1 MGGGK
6 GAPPSPQGGRSLF
19 YGDSLLWGPRLSPR
33 GARIGVRVR
42 QFDAGIGEIMT
53 KSAKMIITP
62 DFDRAL
68 AAVEAGD
75 SVFITGKAGTGK
87 STLLRHIRSLYSKR
101 DLAVVAPTGVAA
113 LNVDGRTIHDYFAF
127 RMGLTSDLR
136 EYRSP
141 QRLDT
146 MDMLV
151 IDEVSMV
158 KAPLMDMMC
167 RALRRAKESDAPF
180 GGTQTLFIGDLY
192 QLPPVQE
199 HRSDDPEMEGYAT
212 PFFFSSESFRQLD
225 VKTIELN
232 TVFRQRDASFVALL
246 NAIRDGTFT
255 DADLEKLNTRID
267 AGYRSHSKGVTP
279 TEDMTVT
286 LASTNEYVNDYNL
299 EKLAELPGKETRF
312 PAEQFGVADNTK
324 AGKFGELK
332 DLRLKAG
339 AQVMLQVNQQGYV
352 NGSMGTVTQ
361 IAQDAIT
368 VHVPDLGEE
377 VEVRRYTWETY
388 ETRREGKKLVKEVV
402 GRFTQFPLKLAWAVT
417 VHKSQGKT
425 FDRVVYDCGSTFEAG
440 MAYVALSRCTSL
452 EGITL
457 TQPVQSKHIK
467 VHPSVVRFHRKATA
481 KRQPLGDLPVA
492 CVGCVATGTDRY
504 RKLVEIAVVRYEHGK
519 EVLRLS
525 SLIQPERDASKA
537 VLAGI
542 NAAELSLA
550 PRVEEVQPLVAMALN
565 GAVIVGS
572 DTEEVLEKIRF
583 PPGQVDEGVG
593 VDVSLSDADNDAHLP
608 ALAIA
613 DQVAKQFLA
622 LGKKQTRDVQV
633 APFRTDG
640 WQADFTPYLFSRDE
654 ISSARAFHD
663 RCVKGREMHWN
674 KDLML
679 GYVVGILSHP
689 MTQDPESV
697 QELVGLV
704 DPVQA
709 AAIGELLVARVK
721 EDKLITDYERDFLA
735 RVQATLRCS
744 LESVRVGNFREK
756 VTLEPGMRVYISGG
770 PAPSGSVLEG
780 LRKEDIKEMCSHTEL
795 IFESQFQKKTNIDV
809 LAIADPSNVTGGSYG
824 KASRW
829 GIPVIS
835 WEELV
840 AWAESVP
847 E

>member
-1 MGGGK
+1 M
-6 GAPPSPQGGRSLF
+6 R
-19 YGDSLLWGPRLSPR
+19 PRLPQR
-33 GARIGVRVR
+33 GVRIGVRVR
-42 QFDAGIGEIMT
+42 QLDADIGEIMR

-62 DFDRAL
+62 DFERAL

-113 LNVDGRTIHDYFAF
+113 LNVDGRTIHDYFGF

-141 QRLDT
+141 QRLET
-146 MDMLV
+146 TDMLV

-158 KAPLMDMMC
+158 KAPQMDMMC
-167 RALRRAKESDAPF
+167 RALRRAKQSDEPF

-199 HRSDDPEMEGYAT
+199 HHTDDPEMEGYAT
-212 PFFFSSESFRQLD
+212 PFFFSSESFRQLN

-267 AGYRSHSKGVTP
+267 AGYTSRSTGVKP
-279 TEDMTVT
+279 AKDMTVT

-299 EKLAELPGKETRF
+299 DKLAELPGKEVRF
-312 PAEQFGVADNTK
+312 PAEEYGVADNTK
-324 AGKFGELK
+324 SGKFGELK
-332 DLRLKAG
+332 DLRLKTG
-339 AQVMLQVNQQGYV
+339 SQVMLQVNQQGYV
-352 NGSMGTVTQ
+352 NGSMGTVTH
-361 IAQDAIT
+361 IAQEAIT
-368 VHVPDLGEE
+368 VYVPDLREE
-377 VEVRRYTWETY
+377 VEVQRYTWETY

-402 GRFTQFPLKLAWAVT
+402 GKFTQFPLKLAWAVT

-425 FDRVVYDCGSTFEAG
+425 FDQVVYDCGNTREAG

-492 CVGCVATGTDRY
+492 YVGAVATGADRY
-504 RKLVEIAVVRYEHGK
+504 RKLVEIAVVRCEYGK
-519 EVLRLS
+519 EVLRIS

-550 PRVEEVQPLVAMALN
+550 PRLAEVQPLIAMALN
-565 GAVIVGS
+565 GAVVVGP
-572 DTEEVLEKIRF
+572 DTEEVLEKIHF
-583 PPGQVDEGVG
+583 PTGRVDEGVG
-593 VDVSLSDADNDAHLP
+593 VDVSLADADTDAQVP
-608 ALAIA
+608 GALAIA
-613 DQVAKQFLA
+613 DQVAKRFKA
-622 LGKKQTRDVQV
+622 LGKKKMRDRQV

-640 WQADFTPYLFSRDE
+640 WETDATPYLFSRDA
-654 ISSARAFHD
+654 ISSARTFYD
-663 RCVKGREMHWN
+663 RCVKGRATHWN

-679 GYVVGILSHP
+679 GYVVGVLSFP
-689 MTQDPESV
+689 VTRDPEGV
-697 QELVGLV
+697 QELADLV
-704 DPVQA
+704 DPIQA
-709 AAIGELLVARVK
+709 AALGELLVARVK
-721 EDKLITDYERDFLA
+721 EDRLVTDYERDFLT
-735 RVQATLRCS
+735 RVQATLRCT

-756 VTLEPGMRVYISGG
+756 VTLETGMRVYISGG

-780 LRKEDIKEMCSHTEL
+780 LRKEDIEQMCSHTEL
-795 IFESQFQKKTNIDV
+795 IFEPDFLKKTNIEV
-809 LAIADPSNVTGGSYG
+809 LAIADPSNVTGGSYV
-824 KASRW
+824 KAIRW
-829 GIPVIS
+829 GIPIIS

>member
-1 MGGGK
+1 MRETK
-6 GAPPSPQGGRSLF
+6 VAPAWCQNLRK
-19 YGDSLLWGPRLSPR
+19 
-33 GARIGVRVR
+33 VR
-42 QFDAGIGEIMT
+42 QLDADIGEIMR

-62 DFDRAL
+62 DFERAL

-113 LNVDGRTIHDYFAF
+113 LNVDGRTIHDYFGF

-146 MDMLV
+146 TDMLV

-158 KAPLMDMMC
+158 KAPQMDMMC
-167 RALRRAKESDAPF
+167 RALRRAKQSDKPF

-199 HRSDDPEMEGYAT
+199 HRTDDPEMEGYAT
-212 PFFFSSESFRQLD
+212 PFFFSSESFRQLA

-267 AGYRSHSKGVTP
+267 AGYTSRSTGVKP
-279 TEDMTVT
+279 AEDMTVT

-299 EKLAELPGKETRF
+299 DKLAELPGKEFQF
-312 PAEQFGVADNTK
+312 PAEQYGVADNTK
-324 AGKFGELK
+324 SGKFGELK
-332 DLRLKAG
+332 DLRLKTG

-352 NGSMGTVTQ
+352 NGSMGTVTH
-361 IAQDAIT
+361 IAQEAIT
-368 VHVPDLGEE
+368 VYVPDLGEE
-377 VEVRRYTWETY
+377 VEVQRYTWETY

-402 GRFTQFPLKLAWAVT
+402 GKFTQFPLKLAWAVT

-425 FDRVVYDCGSTFEAG
+425 FDQVVYDCGKTFEAG

-467 VHPSVVRFHRKATA
+467 VHPSVVRFHQKATV

-492 CVGCVATGTDRY
+492 YVGVVATGADRY
-504 RKLVEIAVVRYEHGK
+504 RKLVEIAVVRCERGK

-525 SLIQPERDASKA
+525 SLIQPERDASQA

-550 PRVEEVQPLVAMALN
+550 PRLEEVQPLIAMALS
-565 GAVIVGS
+565 GAVIVGP
-572 DTEEVLEKIRF
+572 DTEEVLEKICF
-583 PPGQVDEGVG
+583 PMGGADEGVG
-593 VDVSLSDADNDAHLP
+593 VDVSLTDVDTDAHVP
-608 ALAIA
+608 GALAIA
-613 DQVAKQFLA
+613 EQVAKQFKA
-622 LGKKQTRDVQV
+622 LGKKKTCDLQV

-640 WQADFTPYLFSRDE
+640 WETDATPYLFSRDA
-654 ISSARAFHD
+654 ISSARTFYD
-663 RCVKGREMHWN
+663 RCLEGRATNWN
-674 KDLML
+674 RNLLL
-679 GYVVGILSHP
+679 GYAVGVLSHP
-689 MTQDPESV
+689 LAGGPEGLREIA
-697 QELVGLV
+697 ELVDLS
-704 DPVQA
+704 DA
-709 AAIGELLVARVK
+709 TALADLLVVRAK
-721 EDKLITDYERDFLA
+721 EDKIITDYERDFLA
-735 RVQATLRCS
+735 RIQGTFRCS
-744 LESVRVGNFREK
+744 LEAVRVGDFRVK
-756 VTLEPGMRVYISGG
+756 ITLKPGMRVYVSGG
-770 PAPSGSVLEG
+770 PGRSGSVLEG
-780 LRKEDIKEMCSHTEL
+780 LKKEGIKQMCGHTGL
-795 IFESQFQKKTNIDV
+795 IFESPFLKTFNIDV
-809 LAIADPSNVTGGSYG
+809 LAIADPSNVTGGSFG

-840 AWAESVP
+840 AWADSVP

>member
-1 MGGGK
+1 MN
-6 GAPPSPQGGRSLF
+6 
-19 YGDSLLWGPRLSPR
+19 
-33 GARIGVRVR
+33 
-42 QFDAGIGEIMT
+42 

-62 DFDRAL
+62 DFERAL

-127 RMGLTSDLR
+127 RMGLTSDLH
-136 EYRSP
+136 EYRPP
-141 QRLDT
+141 QRLDA

-158 KAPLMDMMC
+158 KASLMDMMC
-167 RALRRAKESDAPF
+167 RALRRAKESNEPF

-255 DADLEKLNTRID
+255 GADLEKLNTRLD
-267 AGYRSHSKGVTP
+267 AGYVSRSTGVEP
-279 TEDMTVT
+279 AEDMTVT

-299 EKLAELPGKETRF
+299 EQLAELPGKEVRF
-312 PAEQFGVADNTK
+312 PAEQYGVADNTK
-324 AGKFGELK
+324 SGKFGELK
-332 DLRLKAG
+332 DLRLKTR

-352 NGSMGTVTQ
+352 NGSMGTVKH
-361 IAQDAIT
+361 IAQEAIT
-368 VHVPDLGEE
+368 VYVPDLGEE
-377 VEVRRYTWETY
+377 VEVQRYTWETY

-481 KRQPLGDLPVA
+481 KRQPLRDLPVA
-492 CVGCVATGTDRY
+492 YVGAVATGADRY
-504 RKLVEIAVVRYEHGK
+504 RKLVEIAVVRCEHGK

-550 PRVEEVQPLVAMALN
+550 PRVEEVQPLIAMALN
-565 GAVIVGS
+565 GAVVVGP
-572 DTEEVLEKIRF
+572 DTVEVLEKIRF
-583 PPGQVDEGVG
+583 PTGRVDEGVG
-593 VDVSLSDADNDAHLP
+593 VDVSLTVADTDARLP
-608 ALAIA
+608 GALAIA
-613 DQVAKQFLA
+613 DQVAKQFKA
-622 LGKKQTRDVQV
+622 LGRKKTCDLQV

-640 WQADFTPYLFSRDE
+640 WETDATPYLFSRDA
-654 ISSARAFHD
+654 ISSACTFYD
-663 RCVKGREMHWN
+663 RCVKGSATHWD

-679 GYVVGILSHP
+679 GYVVGVLSYP
-689 MTQDPESV
+689 VTRDPEGV
-697 QELVGLV
+697 QELADLI
-704 DPVQA
+704 DPIQA
-709 AAIGELLVARVK
+709 VALGELLVARVK
-721 EDKLITDYERDFLA
+721 EDRLVTDYEKDFLA

-744 LESVRVGNFREK
+744 MESVRVGNFREK
-756 VTLEPGMRVYISGG
+756 VTLETGMRVYISGG

-780 LRKEDIKEMCSHTEL
+780 LRKDDIKEMCGHTEL
-795 IFESQFQKKTNIDV
+795 ICELRNFQKKSNIDV
-809 LAIADPSNVTGGSYG
+809 VALADLSNVTGGSYR

-829 GIPVIS
+829 GIPIIS

-840 AWAESVP
+840 EWANAQP

>member
-1 MGGGK
+1 M
-6 GAPPSPQGGRSLF
+6 S
-19 YGDSLLWGPRLSPR
+19 
-33 GARIGVRVR
+33 
-42 QFDAGIGEIMT
+42 

-62 DFDRAL
+62 DFERAL

-87 STLLRHIRSLYSKR
+87 STLLRHIRSVYSKQ

-167 RALRRAKESDAPF
+167 RALRRAKESDEPF

-199 HRSDDPEMEGYAT
+199 HHSDDPEMEGYPT

-232 TVFRQRDASFVALL
+232 TVFRQRDASFVTLL
-246 NAIRDGTFT
+246 NAIRDGTFS
-255 DADLEKLNTRID
+255 DADLEKLNTRVD
-267 AGYRSHSKGVTP
+267 ARYTSRTTGVDL

-286 LASTNEYVNDYNL
+286 LASTNEYVNEYNL
-299 EKLAELPGKETRF
+299 EKLAELPGKAVRF
-312 PAEQFGVADNTK
+312 PAEEHGVADKTK
-324 AGKFGELK
+324 SGKFGELK
-332 DLRLKAG
+332 DLRLKTG

-352 NGSMGTVTQ
+352 NGSMGTVKH

-368 VHVPDLGEE
+368 VHVPDLGGE
-377 VEVRRYTWETY
+377 VEVHKYTWETY
-388 ETRREGKKLVKEVV
+388 ETRREGRKLVKEVV

-457 TQPVQSKHIK
+457 TQSVQSKHIK

-481 KRQPLGDLPVA
+481 KRQPLSDLPVA
-492 CVGCVATGTDRY
+492 YVGAVATGADRY
-504 RKLVEIAVVRYEHGK
+504 RKLVEIAVVRCEHGK

-550 PRVEEVQPLVAMALN
+550 PRVDEVQPLIAMALN
-565 GAVIVGS
+565 GAVVVGP
-572 DTEEVLEKIRF
+572 DTEEVLEKIGF
-583 PPGQVDEGVG
+583 PAGRVDEGVG
-593 VDVSLSDADNDAHLP
+593 VDVSLIDADTDAQVP
-608 ALAIA
+608 GALAVA
-613 DQVAKQFLA
+613 DQVAKQFKA
-622 LGKKQTRDVQV
+622 LGKKKTCDLLV

-640 WQADFTPYLFSRDE
+640 WDTDATPYLFSRDA
-654 ISSARAFHD
+654 ISSARTFYD
-663 RCVKGREMHWN
+663 RCIKGRATCWN
-674 KDLML
+674 RDLTL
-679 GYVVGILSHP
+679 GYAVGVLSNP
-689 MTQDPESV
+689 VAGGPEGL
-697 QELVGLV
+697 QEIADLV
-704 DPVQA
+704 DPSDA
-709 AAIGELLVARVK
+709 AVLADLLVARVK
-721 EDKLITDYERDFLA
+721 EDKIITDYERDFLA
-735 RVQATLRCS
+735 RIQATFRCS
-744 LESVRVGNFREK
+744 LEAVSVGDFREK

-770 PAPSGSVLEG
+770 PGRSGSALEG
-780 LRKEDIKEMCSHTEL
+780 LRKEDIKEMCGHTEL
-795 IFESQFQKKTNIDV
+795 ICELRNFQKKSNIDV
-809 LAIADPSNVTGGSYG
+809 VALADLSNVTGGSYG

-840 AWAESVP
+840 EWANAQP